1 VPIVERA
8 KALALS
14 WGDSLLPPGPVRD
27 KATTLARRSGIT
39 FAPPVK
45 QFPEGLRVRHRTFDA
60 SQQEQLRAVL
70 KTYYFGAQTQT
81 IGAVDAYLA
90 TEVGRADCSDHLVE
104 RLDRNRSTVIP
115 WLDSI
120 RPLDGLKILE
130 VGAGD
135 GCSTVALAEQG
146 AAVLAVD
153 VNESYLRANE
163 ERCRIADLNNVAFAS
178 ANSDSLDSVT
188 KVGENDMILIFAA
201 LEHMTFEERIATL
214 RGAWQLL
221 DSGDFLVI
229 IETPN
234 RLWYFDDHT
243 SMMPFYHWLPDE
255 VAYRYAQHTPREH
268 YNTEFANG
276 IDPVAFARWG
286 RGVSFHDFVL
296 ALGIPATQ
304 LPVES
309 SMHEYLNMPRWHPH
323 TRDGRFHRM
332 IRAMEPEVP
341 KGFFYSYLDIAL
353 RKP

>member
-1 VPIVERA
+1 VAIVERV

-27 KATTLARRSGIT
+27 KATTLARRGGIT
-39 FAPPVK
+39 FAPPGKLV
-45 QFPEGLRVRHRTFDA
+45 PEHLRARQLTFDV
-60 SQQEQLRAVL
+60 SQQDQLLTVL
-70 KTYYFGAQTQT
+70 KTHYFGAQTQT

-90 TEVGRADCSDHLVE
+90 TEVGRADCRDHLVE
-104 RLDRNRSTVIP
+104 RLDRNRSTVVP

-120 RPLDGLKILE
+120 RPLDGLRILE

-163 ERCRIADLNNVAFAS
+163 ERCRIADLHNVAFATL
-178 ANSDSLDSVT
+178 NSDSLSSVT
-188 KVGENDMILIFAA
+188 KVGENDMIVIFAA
-201 LEHMTFEERIATL
+201 LEHMTFDERMATL
-214 RGAWQLL
+214 RGAWELL
-221 DSGDFLVI
+221 DPGNLLVI

-243 SMMPFYHWLPDE
+243 SMVPFFHWLPDE
-255 VAYRYAQHTPREH
+255 VACRYAEHTPRE
-268 YNTEFANG
+268 YFNTEFTG
-276 IDPVAFARWG
+276 GVDPVAFARWG

-296 ALGIPATQ
+296 ALGIPAEQ

-309 SMHEYLNMPRWHPH
+309 SMHEYLNMPRWYPH
-323 TRDGRFHRM
+323 TRDGRFLRM
-332 IRAMEPEVP
+332 IQAMEPQVP

-353 RKP
+353 RKS

>member
-1 VPIVERA
+1 VSIVERV

-14 WGDSLLPPGPVRD
+14 WGDSLLPAGPVRD
-27 KATTLARRSGIT
+27 RATTLARRSGIS
-39 FAPPVK
+39 FAPPGK
-45 QFPEGLRVRHRTFDA
+45 LTPEHLRARQLTFDA
-60 SQQEQLRAVL
+60 SKQDQLLAVL
-70 KTYYFGAQTQT
+70 KTYYFGAQTHT
-81 IGAVDAYLA
+81 IGDVETYLA
-90 TEVGRADCSDHLVE
+90 TEVGRADCRDHLVE
-104 RLDRNRSTVIP
+104 RLNRNRSTVVP

-120 RPLDGLKILE
+120 RPLDGLRILE

-163 ERCRIADLNNVAFAS
+163 ERCRLAGLHNVAFAS
-178 ANSDSLDSVT
+178 ANSDSLPSVT
-188 KVGENDMILIFAA
+188 KVGENDMIVIFAA
-201 LEHMTFEERIATL
+201 LEHMTFEERMATL
-214 RGAWQLL
+214 RGAWGLL
-221 DSGDFLVI
+221 DAGGLLVI

-243 SMMPFYHWLPDE
+243 SMAPFFHWLPDD
-255 VAYRYAQHTPREH
+255 VARRYAQYTPRK
-268 YNTEFANG
+268 YFNTEFIDG

-296 ALGIPATQ
+296 ALDIPAEQ
-304 LPVES
+304 MPVES

-323 TRDGRFHRM
+323 TRDGRFLRM
-332 IRAMEPEVP
+332 IRAIEPQVP

-353 RKP
+353 RKS